1 MRAGWSVGFE
11 KKGTLKISTIG
22 RRTGRRHDVTTWFA
36 VDSDG
41 RLFVATQDTRRDWVK
56 NAMKNPS
63 VEITIGETTHRMK
76 LLPLKTDSDR
86 QYANYLY
93 AKKYLSARLGRLLKP
108 QGFAHYGAFEL
119 QPE

>member
-1 MRAGWSVGFE
+1 MRAGWPAGFE

-63 VEITIGETTHRMK
+63 VDITIGETTHRMK

-86 QYANYLY
+86 QYVNDLY

>member
-1 MRAGWSVGFE
+1 M
-11 KKGTLKISTIG
+11 
-22 RRTGRRHDVTTWFA
+22 TTWFV

-56 NAMKNPS
+56 NAMKNSS
-63 VEITIGETTHRMK
+63 VDITIGGATRRMK

-86 QYANYLY
+86 QYVNDLY

-108 QGFAHYGAFEL
+108 KGFAQYGAFEL